1 MWRVFQYPGQERYTR
16 VAASVQNQMRCQS
29 PRNDAFKYMTDTKQ
43 DVEAVPISPTSAVHQ
58 GCSVSSKQDEVSK
71 PQINDAFKHIT
82 DGVQEDVEAVPIY
95 PTSAVHQGC
104 SVGSKPNEVS
114 KPQINDA
121 FKHMT
126 DTKQDVEAVPIS
138 PTAAVHQGCSV
149 GSKQDEVSKPH
160 INDAF
165 KHITDNKRNKQKM
178 LPLSED
184 ISKLQT
190 HLQRTSESL
199 TEALEERFFKH
210 NWELLSKVTLAKLVL
225 FNRRRGGETERIEV
239 VHYENRRNKSEQ
251 APKEVEDSLSETEK
265 VPLRTLSRVEIRGKR
280 DRTVAVLLTPDIQ
293 KNIDLLLRY
302 RADAGV
308 DKENAY
314 VFARSNSGSQFP
326 LRSADVLRKFAKE
339 ASLECPESV
348 TSTKLRKHV
357 ATVVQILNLSKN
369 DLEVLARFMGHDI
382 NIHRS
387 FYRLPQEIIE
397 VARMGCLLTAF
408 NKGTIGQF
416 SGKSIDDID
425 LELDNGVNSE
435 SEDSNDE
442 EEIHEADDLTENAIE
457 EDMET
462 VPVSTLG
469 AVQGCSVRSN
479 RDKVTEPKKSGNNR
493 PKTGEVVK
501 LTEHQHRLLKT
512 LFKTNIAMRR
522 ELQKDECEKVSRK
535 HDALQNLTWKKIKNT
550 VHNWIMA
557 EKRKTKR
564 Y

>member
-138 PTAAVHQGCSV
+138 PTSAVHQGCSVGSKQNEVSKPQINDAFKHITDTKQDVEAVPISPTAAVHQGCSV

-165 KHITDNKRNKQKM
+165 KHITD
-178 LPLSED
+178 
-184 ISKLQT
+184 
-190 HLQRTSESL
+190 
-199 TEALEERFFKH
+199 
-210 NWELLSKVTLAKLVL
+210 
-225 FNRRRGGETERIEV
+225 
-239 VHYENRRNKSEQ
+239 
-251 APKEVEDSLSETEK
+251 
-265 VPLRTLSRVEIRGKR
+265 
-280 DRTVAVLLTPDIQ
+280 
-293 KNIDLLLRY
+293 
-302 RADAGV
+302 
-308 DKENAY
+308 
-314 VFARSNSGSQFP
+314 
-326 LRSADVLRKFAKE
+326 
-339 ASLECPESV
+339 
-348 TSTKLRKHV
+348 
-357 ATVVQILNLSKN
+357 
-369 DLEVLARFMGHDI
+369 
-382 NIHRS
+382 
-387 FYRLPQEIIE
+387 
-397 VARMGCLLTAF
+397 
-408 NKGTIGQF
+408 
-416 SGKSIDDID
+416 
-425 LELDNGVNSE
+425 
-435 SEDSNDE
+435 
-442 EEIHEADDLTENAIE
+442 AIE

>member
-1 MWRVFQYPGQERYTR
+1 MWRVFQYPGQERYTS
-16 VAASVQNQMRCQS
+16 VAVSVQNQMRCQS

-58 GCSVSSKQDEVSK
+58 GCSVGSKHDEVSK

-138 PTAAVHQGCSV
+138 PTSAVHQGCSV
-149 GSKQDEVSKPH
+149 GSKQDEVSKPQ

-165 KHITDNKRNKQKM
+165 KHIT
-178 LPLSED
+178 
-184 ISKLQT
+184 
-190 HLQRTSESL
+190 
-199 TEALEERFFKH
+199 
-210 NWELLSKVTLAKLVL
+210 
-225 FNRRRGGETERIEV
+225 
-239 VHYENRRNKSEQ
+239 
-251 APKEVEDSLSETEK
+251 
-265 VPLRTLSRVEIRGKR
+265 
-280 DRTVAVLLTPDIQ
+280 
-293 KNIDLLLRY
+293 
-302 RADAGV
+302 
-308 DKENAY
+308 
-314 VFARSNSGSQFP
+314 
-326 LRSADVLRKFAKE
+326 
-339 ASLECPESV
+339 
-348 TSTKLRKHV
+348 
-357 ATVVQILNLSKN
+357 
-369 DLEVLARFMGHDI
+369 
-382 NIHRS
+382 
-387 FYRLPQEIIE
+387 
-397 VARMGCLLTAF
+397 
-408 NKGTIGQF
+408 
-416 SGKSIDDID
+416 
-425 LELDNGVNSE
+425 DNGVNSE

-479 RDKVTEPKKSGNNR
+479 PDKVTEPKKSGNNR

>member
-1 MWRVFQYPGQERYTR
+1 MWRVFQYPGQERYTS
-16 VAASVQNQMRCQS
+16 VAVSVQNQMRCQS

-58 GCSVSSKQDEVSK
+58 GCSVGSKHDEVSK

-165 KHITDNKRNKQKM
+165 KHITD
-178 LPLSED
+178 
-184 ISKLQT
+184 
-190 HLQRTSESL
+190 
-199 TEALEERFFKH
+199 
-210 NWELLSKVTLAKLVL
+210 
-225 FNRRRGGETERIEV
+225 
-239 VHYENRRNKSEQ
+239 
-251 APKEVEDSLSETEK
+251 
-265 VPLRTLSRVEIRGKR
+265 
-280 DRTVAVLLTPDIQ
+280 
-293 KNIDLLLRY
+293 
-302 RADAGV
+302 
-308 DKENAY
+308 
-314 VFARSNSGSQFP
+314 
-326 LRSADVLRKFAKE
+326 
-339 ASLECPESV
+339 
-348 TSTKLRKHV
+348 
-357 ATVVQILNLSKN
+357 
-369 DLEVLARFMGHDI
+369 
-382 NIHRS
+382 
-387 FYRLPQEIIE
+387 
-397 VARMGCLLTAF
+397 
-408 NKGTIGQF
+408 
-416 SGKSIDDID
+416 
-425 LELDNGVNSE
+425 
-435 SEDSNDE
+435 
-442 EEIHEADDLTENAIE
+442 AIE

-479 RDKVTEPKKSGNNR
+479 PDKVTEPKKSGNNR

>member
-16 VAASVQNQMRCQS
+16 VAVSVQNQMRCQS
-29 PRNDAFKYMTDTKQ
+29 PRNDAFKYITDTKQ

-165 KHITDNKRNKQKM
+165 KHITDN
-178 LPLSED
+178 
-184 ISKLQT
+184 
-190 HLQRTSESL
+190 
-199 TEALEERFFKH
+199 
-210 NWELLSKVTLAKLVL
+210 
-225 FNRRRGGETERIEV
+225 
-239 VHYENRRNKSEQ
+239 
-251 APKEVEDSLSETEK
+251 
-265 VPLRTLSRVEIRGKR
+265 
-280 DRTVAVLLTPDIQ
+280 
-293 KNIDLLLRY
+293 
-302 RADAGV
+302 
-308 DKENAY
+308 
-314 VFARSNSGSQFP
+314 
-326 LRSADVLRKFAKE
+326 
-339 ASLECPESV
+339 
-348 TSTKLRKHV
+348 
-357 ATVVQILNLSKN
+357 
-369 DLEVLARFMGHDI
+369 
-382 NIHRS
+382 
-387 FYRLPQEIIE
+387 
-397 VARMGCLLTAF
+397 
-408 NKGTIGQF
+408 
-416 SGKSIDDID
+416 
-425 LELDNGVNSE
+425 GVNSE

-479 RDKVTEPKKSGNNR
+479 PDKVTEPKKSGNNR

-535 HDALQNLTWKKIKNT
+535 HDALQNLTWKKNKDT
-550 VHNWIMA
+550 VHN
-557 EKRKTKR
+557 
-564 Y
+564 

>member
-1 MWRVFQYPGQERYTR
+1 MWRVFQYPGQERYTS
-16 VAASVQNQMRCQS
+16 VAVSVQNQMRCQS

-58 GCSVSSKQDEVSK
+58 GCSVGSKHDEVSK

-165 KHITDNKRNKQKM
+165 KHITDN
-178 LPLSED
+178 
-184 ISKLQT
+184 
-190 HLQRTSESL
+190 
-199 TEALEERFFKH
+199 
-210 NWELLSKVTLAKLVL
+210 
-225 FNRRRGGETERIEV
+225 
-239 VHYENRRNKSEQ
+239 
-251 APKEVEDSLSETEK
+251 
-265 VPLRTLSRVEIRGKR
+265 
-280 DRTVAVLLTPDIQ
+280 
-293 KNIDLLLRY
+293 
-302 RADAGV
+302 
-308 DKENAY
+308 
-314 VFARSNSGSQFP
+314 
-326 LRSADVLRKFAKE
+326 
-339 ASLECPESV
+339 
-348 TSTKLRKHV
+348 
-357 ATVVQILNLSKN
+357 
-369 DLEVLARFMGHDI
+369 
-382 NIHRS
+382 
-387 FYRLPQEIIE
+387 
-397 VARMGCLLTAF
+397 
-408 NKGTIGQF
+408 
-416 SGKSIDDID
+416 
-425 LELDNGVNSE
+425 GVNSE

-479 RDKVTEPKKSGNNR
+479 PDKVTEPKKSGNNR

>member
-1 MWRVFQYPGQERYTR
+1 MWRVFQYPGQERYTS
-16 VAASVQNQMRCQS
+16 VAVSVQNQMRCQS

-58 GCSVSSKQDEVSK
+58 GCSVGSKHDEVSK

-138 PTAAVHQGCSV
+138 PTSAVHQGCSV
-149 GSKQDEVSKPH
+149 GSKQDEVSKPQ

-165 KHITDNKRNKQKM
+165 KHITD
-178 LPLSED
+178 
-184 ISKLQT
+184 
-190 HLQRTSESL
+190 
-199 TEALEERFFKH
+199 
-210 NWELLSKVTLAKLVL
+210 
-225 FNRRRGGETERIEV
+225 
-239 VHYENRRNKSEQ
+239 
-251 APKEVEDSLSETEK
+251 
-265 VPLRTLSRVEIRGKR
+265 
-280 DRTVAVLLTPDIQ
+280 
-293 KNIDLLLRY
+293 
-302 RADAGV
+302 
-308 DKENAY
+308 
-314 VFARSNSGSQFP
+314 
-326 LRSADVLRKFAKE
+326 
-339 ASLECPESV
+339 
-348 TSTKLRKHV
+348 
-357 ATVVQILNLSKN
+357 
-369 DLEVLARFMGHDI
+369 
-382 NIHRS
+382 
-387 FYRLPQEIIE
+387 
-397 VARMGCLLTAF
+397 
-408 NKGTIGQF
+408 
-416 SGKSIDDID
+416 
-425 LELDNGVNSE
+425 
-435 SEDSNDE
+435 
-442 EEIHEADDLTENAIE
+442 AIE

-479 RDKVTEPKKSGNNR
+479 PDKVTEPKKSGNNR

>member
-1 MWRVFQYPGQERYTR
+1 MWRVFQYPGQERYTS
-16 VAASVQNQMRCQS
+16 VAVSVQNQMRCQS

-58 GCSVSSKQDEVSK
+58 GCSVGSKHDEVSK

-138 PTAAVHQGCSV
+138 PTSAVHQGCSVGSKQDEVSKPQINDAFKHITDTKQDVEAVPISPTAAVHQGCSV

-165 KHITDNKRNKQKM
+165 KHIT
-178 LPLSED
+178 
-184 ISKLQT
+184 
-190 HLQRTSESL
+190 
-199 TEALEERFFKH
+199 
-210 NWELLSKVTLAKLVL
+210 
-225 FNRRRGGETERIEV
+225 
-239 VHYENRRNKSEQ
+239 
-251 APKEVEDSLSETEK
+251 
-265 VPLRTLSRVEIRGKR
+265 
-280 DRTVAVLLTPDIQ
+280 
-293 KNIDLLLRY
+293 
-302 RADAGV
+302 
-308 DKENAY
+308 
-314 VFARSNSGSQFP
+314 
-326 LRSADVLRKFAKE
+326 
-339 ASLECPESV
+339 
-348 TSTKLRKHV
+348 
-357 ATVVQILNLSKN
+357 
-369 DLEVLARFMGHDI
+369 
-382 NIHRS
+382 
-387 FYRLPQEIIE
+387 
-397 VARMGCLLTAF
+397 
-408 NKGTIGQF
+408 
-416 SGKSIDDID
+416 
-425 LELDNGVNSE
+425 DNGVNSE

-479 RDKVTEPKKSGNNR
+479 PDKVTEPKKSGNNR